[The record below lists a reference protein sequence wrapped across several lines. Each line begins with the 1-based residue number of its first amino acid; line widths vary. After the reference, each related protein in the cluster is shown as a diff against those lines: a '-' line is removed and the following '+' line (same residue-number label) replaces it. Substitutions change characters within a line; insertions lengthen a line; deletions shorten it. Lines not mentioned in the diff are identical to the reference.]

1 MTILTFPTGV
11 PANTVY
17 NAPNGIRYT
26 FDGVKWIAG
35 GRATSTP
42 VTTPTTLRFYNLSG
56 GGATAVYETDTSEIE
71 AGFAA
76 EVFGPNDPVYDGGGS
91 GSTYENELEGGTAN
105 G

>member
-35 GRATSTP
+35 GRATSAPITA
-42 VTTPTTLRFYNLSG
+42 PTTLRFYNVSG
-56 GGATAVYETDTSEIE
+56 GGATAIYETDTSELE

-76 EVFGPNDPVYDGGGS
+76 EVFSPSDPVYDGGGS